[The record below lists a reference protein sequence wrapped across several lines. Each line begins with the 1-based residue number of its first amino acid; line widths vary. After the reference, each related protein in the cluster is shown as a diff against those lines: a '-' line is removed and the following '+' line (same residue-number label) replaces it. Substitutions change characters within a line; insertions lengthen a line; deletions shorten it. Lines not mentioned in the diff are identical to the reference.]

1 MVNSLQELDGPGKY
15 FRTQQLEFDICCF
28 FNTKA
33 GARQKGFNFWAQH
46 SFCFFK
52 EHGTRL
58 VLVKNLLSA

>member
-33 GARQKGFNFWAQH
+33 GARQKG
-46 SFCFFK
+46 C
-52 EHGTRL
+52 
-58 VLVKNLLSA
+58 